1 MTINF
6 PDNPGYG
13 DGLTST
19 FTYSA
24 DGIVQS
30 WYWGETGDNPI
41 EAWIPFYSTGGGVGG
56 IGSQGFQG
64 FQGFQGATGPPGNGG
79 AANPEGPDG
88 SVQFNDSNSLSGI
101 AEVGVFTNEQLNPS
115 KGLSANFLQ
124 YSESISSDAE
134 SNLISE
140 KTLTLEFGR
149 YNIYSV
155 PNIRLDEGA
164 TFTVEGLVPTTGAS
178 LSLILG
184 HTGASGSKIQI
195 SNMGIYWADGP
206 LNGSV
211 DSGLGYTAYIYPNPL
226 VKKYDILYFF
236 SDGNEIFGNH
246 QRNYIDYR

>member
-1 MTINF
+1 MTIDF

-13 DGLTST
+13 EGQTST
-19 FTYSA
+19 FTYSSG
-24 DGIVQS
+24 GIIQS
-30 WYWGETGDNPI
+30 WYWGETGDSPV
-41 EAWIPFYSTGGGVGG
+41 EAWIPISSSIEGG
-56 IGSQGFQG
+56 IGGE
-64 FQGFQGATGPPGNGG
+64 
-79 AANPEGPDG
+79 ANPEGPDG

-140 KTLTLEFGR
+140 KILTLEFGR